1 MFNPKLFTSSPP
13 GSDAWVTMSAEM
25 RGRTYLAFACVSTV
39 HLRLLTYLRFD
50 GGVGAIRIATRFAW
64 IVPTVFWIS
73 TMAYFYYY
81 ITMTRYGVTL
91 VEWITM
97 GAFSFL
103 ILVLTLVLIIVSF
116 LKFYTILSLALELC

>member
-25 RGRTYLAFACVSTV
+25 LGRTYLAFACVSTM
-39 HLRLLTYLRFD
+39 HLRLLTYLRFN

-81 ITMTRYGVTL
+81 ITMTRC
-91 VEWITM
+91 
-97 GAFSFL
+97 
-103 ILVLTLVLIIVSF
+103 
-116 LKFYTILSLALELC
+116 LELLYSSFPDASVVHS